1 MKTVKGVTAI
11 TSLLVSRL
19 RLSKRTVILAS
30 ATVFIVGC
38 ASAAKPLSAEL
49 QAAELAISNAERAQV
64 VRYTSSEL
72 NTARNELN
80 NAKIAVVAKN
90 MPDAR
95 RLALQAQLSAE
106 LALARAELLK
116 AQAVNKD
123 MQQSID
129 ALQREAQRNLSG
141 VRP

>member
-1 MKTVKGVTAI
+1 MKTVKGVIAI

-38 ASAAKPLSAEL
+38 ASAAKPPSAEL